1 MKSGNGTC
9 EASDVLPMM
18 VATVIGINIDV
29 QEIRKVIFDI
39 TMDVQFIEYHTSRK
53 LVRPSSTW
61 EQELALTQE
70 LEKGYE
76 VK

>member
-1 MKSGNGTC
+1 
-9 EASDVLPMM
+9 M
-18 VATVIGINIDV
+18 VATVIGTNIDV
-29 QEIRKVIFDI
+29 QKIRDIIFDI

-61 EQELALTQE
+61 EQELAIVQL

>member
-1 MKSGNGTC
+1 
-9 EASDVLPMM
+9 M
-18 VATVIGINIDV
+18 VATVIGTNIDV
-29 QEIRKVIFDI
+29 QKIRDIIFDI

-61 EQELALTQE
+61 EQELTIVQI
-70 LEKGYE
+70 LEEGYE